1 MNYIIIYVTTK
12 DEDEA
17 QSIGMTLVRER
28 LAACANVIPSVKSVY
43 WWKGKVEQDTEA
55 VLLVKSTKSKSN
67 AIVKRVN
74 ELHSYDVPCIDVLP
88 IKGGNEEYFR
98 WLDESLKGG

>member
-88 IKGGNEEYFR
+88 IK
-98 WLDESLKGG
+98 